1 MTKGIKR
8 ALTIVFQILIL
19 LAIIVAVA
27 FSREDSS
34 PVSSPTSVQTLE
46 NETSSPAAT
55 STTSVAS
62 RAEETSATEP
72 HATGTSGETLSSS
85 AAPTAAS
92 DHYAQTLES
101 LRVAGRAPRTGYD
114 RDLFGQAW
122 SDDVTVEFGHN
133 GCDTRNDILRR
144 DLVDLEI
151 KEGTH
156 GCLVL
161 SGTLH
166 DPYSGE
172 TIDFVR
178 GQSTS
183 SQVQIDHVVALSD
196 AWQKGAQQWDEEKRE
211 NFANDPRNLKAVKG
225 SLNQQK
231 GAGDA
236 ATWLPPQRGYRCEYG
251 RKNIDT
257 EAEYGVWVTEAEKEA
272 LKANLDR
279 C

>member
-236 ATWLPPQRGYRCEYG
+236 ATWLPPQRGYRCEYA
-251 RKNIDT
+251 RSIIDVK
-257 EAEYGVWVTEAEKEA
+257 AEYGVWVTEAEKEA